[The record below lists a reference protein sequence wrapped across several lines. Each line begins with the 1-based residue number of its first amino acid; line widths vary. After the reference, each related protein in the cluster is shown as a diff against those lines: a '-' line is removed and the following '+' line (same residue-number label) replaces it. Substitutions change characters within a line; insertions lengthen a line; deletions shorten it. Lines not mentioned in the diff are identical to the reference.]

1 MNGKGYVT
9 HILPLVASYLQD
21 DMVFMHDSTF
31 MNTSDNALCKIAWLS
46 LELISWL
53 ANSPDFHSD

>member
-21 DMVFMHDSTF
+21 GLIFIQ
-31 MNTSDNALCKIAWLS
+31 DNAFTYTSENGLCKIAWLS

-53 ANSPDFHSD
+53 SNSPDFHPD